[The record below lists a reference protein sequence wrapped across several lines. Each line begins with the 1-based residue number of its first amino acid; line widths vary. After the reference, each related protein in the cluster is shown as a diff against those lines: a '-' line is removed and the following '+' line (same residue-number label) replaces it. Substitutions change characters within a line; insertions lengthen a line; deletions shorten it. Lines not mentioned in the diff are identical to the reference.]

1 MPALVA
7 FGMKWRIG
15 SDDLVF
21 PYFFSLLLKL
31 IWFLMTSVLVSF
43 SGKHRCYEESVFKFY
58 MYTLMCIQFLS
69 CLVQLVIM
77 FISGAGTIANPRPR
91 RFIKWI
97 IYLHTFIFV
106 IEFLWESVG
115 IVWVFDPALSCAA
128 SHFVLRMT
136 RFILLWNVAISLI
149 TALIVLREV
158 ASTLCKAF
166 DNYRGYVPSDLVAGL
181 LLLKKKHKKQREM
194 EKNRD
199 FNLNLSKEMSDNNI
213 EKIIHYYKFA
223 MGSYGWML
231 YIYTKGF
238 FGFLQ
243 LLASSF
249 CSIFC
254 RCCLK
259 KEPAGLLQHTSI
271 EGDNLLKW
279 STQSVLKWTKI
290 SKMNLI
296 HAKFI
301 RQAYCPAYIVA
312 VDHIE
317 KSVVIAIRGTLS
329 VSDALVDLS
338 AQPSLIMKKN
348 NANYYAHQGMKDSTY
363 SLHMKLEGEGMLQ
376 KIFNIYPSYRLIITG
391 HSYGAGVAALL
402 SMLLKPVYPNLHCY
416 AFSPPGGLIS
426 DAGIS
431 FTKSFITSVVLG
443 TDLIPRLSLDSFQF
457 FSKELLHEIKTCKK
471 PKFWI
476 FVTSFVRLF
485 GLKRKE
491 SSDTV
496 QPLLGANEKIENER
510 TGSREKLTEKNFKDE
525 FDSSQS
531 EEEICLTDSDGSVV
545 NDTKEPAAN
554 SPSVPMPSKNRP
566 RLYLPGRIIHI
577 EREKQSAIK
586 HCCCCCCKSSNTE
599 ARARWGQQS
608 EFVHFLWDEDMVS
621 DHLPS
626 SLLEALESL
635 KKESL

>member
-115 IVWVFDPALSCAA
+115 IVW
-128 SHFVLRMT
+128 
-136 RFILLWNVAISLI
+136 
-149 TALIVLREV
+149 
-158 ASTLCKAF
+158 
-166 DNYRGYVPSDLVAGL
+166 
-181 LLLKKKHKKQREM
+181 